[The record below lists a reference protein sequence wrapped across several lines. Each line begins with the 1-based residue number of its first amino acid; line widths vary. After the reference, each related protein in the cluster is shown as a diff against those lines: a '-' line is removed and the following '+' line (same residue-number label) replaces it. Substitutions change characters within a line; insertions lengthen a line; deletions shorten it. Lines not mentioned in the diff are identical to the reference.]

1 MGEVT
6 LTLETSFQ
14 VLTGQTVNDVPIIGR
29 RAMNAQV
36 RVQDGEWAVL
46 GGIMAMTKSRATS
59 GVAGLSQIPLLGH
72 LFRKVSTNDED
83 SSVLIGIRP
92 RLMSLPPDQIVT
104 QRLRVGSDVRPYT
117 PF

>member
-1 MGEVT
+1 
-6 LTLETSFQ
+6 
-14 VLTGQTVNDVPIIGR
+14 
-29 RAMNAQV
+29 
-36 RVQDGEWAVL
+36 VL